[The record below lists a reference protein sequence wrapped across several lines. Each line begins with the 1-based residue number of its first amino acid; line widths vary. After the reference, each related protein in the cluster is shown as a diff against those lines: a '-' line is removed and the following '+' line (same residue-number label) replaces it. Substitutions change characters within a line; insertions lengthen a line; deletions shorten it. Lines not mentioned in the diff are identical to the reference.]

1 MGFYFSPQGQE
12 TDNVKSKEAFLFSLV
27 NPYEVK
33 PVKMPVLESERRF
46 AVACN
51 SSLGP
56 SFGLRPVYSA
66 TRCRSDIGDLC
77 IAENANAS
85 RSNYSRL
92 GTCYQ
97 CPNGKQGDIFLTG
110 TEKFIVADYEV
121 FEFY

>member
-1 MGFYFSPQGQE
+1 M
-12 TDNVKSKEAFLFSLV
+12 FSLV

-33 PVKMPVLESERRF
+33 PVKMPVLENKRAC

-56 SFGLRPVYSA
+56 SFGVNPEKCHGTLPIYHI
-66 TRCRSDIGDLC
+66 DDLC
-77 IAENANAS
+77 IAENTDAF
-85 RSNYSRL
+85 RSSYSRL
-92 GTCYQ
+92 GKCYQ
-97 CPNGKQGDIFLTG
+97 CPKGKQGNIFLTG